1 MRPFQQVIS
10 SSATDVSSEGF
21 EPPKKVS
28 ITHNILLNIVPDV
41 ITNKRYIA
49 L

>member
-21 EPPKKVS
+21 EPPKKS
-28 ITHNILLNIVPDV
+28 KHNS
-41 ITNKRYIA
+41 
-49 L
+49 